1 MTDLERFLATMEYSN
16 PDRVPNY
23 ELGVWQQT
31 PVRWVT
37 EGMPEGELKF
47 DWFSKESYIGL
58 DRREFTPVNFGMMPP
73 YESKVL
79 ERTERYEI
87 IQHPTGMIT
96 KALIEGQVGWMRMC
110 MDQYLSWVV
119 KDHNDFRKLKKRFV
133 AALDERYPKDWKEKL
148 LPGWKNRDYPLVLGH
163 NCAPGGF
170 YWRARDWMG
179 TENVSY
185 AWYDQPDLMHDMME
199 FYADFTIACARPIL
213 EETTVEYFNLNEDFA
228 MKTGPLLGP
237 DTFRTFIFPHL
248 KRLVEFF
255 KSHGTRY
262 VILDSDGNPETL
274 IPLLMDAGIDC
285 IWPLERASDMDPM
298 RIRRKFGK
306 SLRIMGGVD
315 KRELAKDKAAIEAH
329 LKSLIPIVEDG
340 GFIPTVDHTVP
351 PDVPWDNFLYYME
364 LKRKLLAGTL

>member
-1 MTDLERFLATMEYSN
+1 MEYSN

-31 PVRWVT
+31 PVRWAS
-37 EGMPEGELKF
+37 EGMPEGELTF
-47 DWFSKESYIGL
+47 DWFSKEPYFGL
-58 DRREFTPVNFGMMPP
+58 DRREYTPVNFDMIPP
-73 YESKVL
+73 FESKVI
-79 ERTERYEI
+79 ERTDRYEI

-96 KALIEGQVGWMRMC
+96 KALVEGRVGWMRMC
-110 MDQYLSWVV
+110 MDQYLSWAV
-119 KDHNDFRKLKKRFV
+119 KDRNDFRKLKKRFV
-133 AALDERYPKDWKEKL
+133 AALDERYPKDWKTTL
-148 LPGWKNRDYPLVLGH
+148 LPQWRMRDCPLILGR

-170 YWRARDWMG
+170 YWRAREWMG

-199 FYADFTIACARPIL
+199 FYADFTMECAKPIL

-248 KRLVEFF
+248 RRLVEFF

-262 VILDSDGNPETL
+262 VILDSDGNLEPL

-298 RIRRKFGK
+298 RIRRKFGRG
-306 SLRIMGGVD
+306 LRLMGGVD
-315 KRELAKDKAAIEAH
+315 KRELAKDKTAIEAH
-329 LKSLIPIVEDG
+329 LRSLIPIVEDG
-340 GFIPTVDHTVP
+340 GFIPHVDHTVP
-351 PDVPWDNFLYYME
+351 PDVSWDNFCHYME
-364 LKRKLLAGTL
+364 LKHKLLEGKL